1 MEKSEIAYLL
11 SKGFSISE
19 IQVLEKPVEN
29 LVKGDDAEKS
39 VQVDNGAKTEDVE
52 KAPAKAEKKTDGIES
67 LKEEIA
73 SLKQM
78 IVDNNHHKVD
88 NPNPAADASLD
99 ADTALA
105 DLMKQ
110 L

>member
-1 MEKSEIAYLL
+1 MEKSEIAYLF

-19 IQVLEKPVEN
+19 IQALEQPVEN

-39 VQVDNGAKTEDVE
+39 AQVDDVTTTSE
-52 KAPAKAEKKTDGIES
+52 ADKAPAKAEKKTDGLES

-78 IVDNNHHKVD
+78 IVENNHHKVD